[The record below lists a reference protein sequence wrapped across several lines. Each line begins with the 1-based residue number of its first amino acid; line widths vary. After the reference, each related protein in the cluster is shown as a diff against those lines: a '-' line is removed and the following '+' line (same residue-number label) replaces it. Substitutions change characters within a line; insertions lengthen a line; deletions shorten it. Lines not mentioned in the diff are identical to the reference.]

1 MIDDDNVDLQ
11 YLQCADFEHGN
22 RAPYVWP
29 RNPFE
34 QRLSANLRPGLVLK
48 LDIETAARL
57 MAGASLSAGSSQA
70 VAFNFDLQSGRFE
83 VVAVGSSMP
92 PICADVAGNLVPA
105 LCWYQRSGFQSIYVA
120 VQSPNFFWL
129 PVPSTSA
136 GTLKR
141 V

>member
-1 MIDDDNVDLQ
+1 MLDDDNVDLE
-11 YLQCADFEHGN
+11 YLQCADFEPGN
-22 RAPYVWP
+22 RAPYVRP

-48 LDIETAARL
+48 LDLETAARV
-57 MAGASLSAGSSQA
+57 MAGAALSAGPGQA
-70 VAFNFDLQSGRFE
+70 VAFDLDLRFGRLE
-83 VVAVGSSMP
+83 VIAVGSSMP

-105 LCWYQRSGFQSIYVA
+105 LCWYQRSGVQSIYVA

-129 PVPSTSA
+129 PASPVST

-141 V
+141 R